1 MVWNMRVWICVCLMN
16 CWSSCNC
23 LCNWLFISIVT
34 IPNAS
39 NIEIINMIFKQFLL
53 CISIISGRHI
63 NRRDSDRS
71 ARDSL
76 IALGSMNHGH
86 AVLDEA
92 FFYDFLSLSIE
103 FNKQNLDAYVQVNI
117 DPNFPGFTKSQF
129 NTLLEKWIYAMLATG
144 YWSTVTSSLV
154 IFVSKHPNG
163 NRQVRELRIRK
174 SSQNFDVSF
183 CIPTNKVHWFD
194 FFNLLSTRQVISC

>member
-1 MVWNMRVWICVCLMN
+1 ML
-16 CWSSCNC
+16 
-23 LCNWLFISIVT
+23 L
-34 IPNAS
+34 
-39 NIEIINMIFKQFLL
+39 KKFLL
-53 CISIISGRHI
+53 YISIISCRRI
-63 NRRDSDRS
+63 ARRDSNGS

-76 IALGSMNHGH
+76 IALGSMKHGH

-144 YWSTVTSSLV
+144 Y
-154 IFVSKHPNG
+154 
-163 NRQVRELRIRK
+163 
-174 SSQNFDVSF
+174 
-183 CIPTNKVHWFD
+183 
-194 FFNLLSTRQVISC
+194 

>member
-1 MVWNMRVWICVCLMN
+1 ML
-16 CWSSCNC
+16 
-23 LCNWLFISIVT
+23 L
-34 IPNAS
+34 
-39 NIEIINMIFKQFLL
+39 KKFLL
-53 CISIISGRHI
+53 YISIISCRRI
-63 NRRDSDRS
+63 ARRDSNGS

-76 IALGSMNHGH
+76 IALGSMKHGH

-144 YWSTVTSSLV
+144 YWSIMTTATMKLGTS
-154 IFVSKHPNG
+154 
-163 NRQVRELRIRK
+163 LRYCSRHHRRPK
-174 SSQNFDVSF
+174 SSDDFESETLSLFTVSLR
-183 CIPTNKVHWFD
+183 CNKS
-194 FFNLLSTRQVISC
+194 LLT